1 MSSVWVSAPAPRA
14 SVGYTTVAEHSDIE
28 DLAALLEAFEA
39 DTCGAVVRNRGR
51 VVTMVGDEVLFVTDQ
66 PADAAEIALRPASPD
81 RDRTGL
87 PAVHVGMAGG
97 R

>member
-1 MSSVWVSAPAPRA
+1 MAR
-14 SVGYTTVAEHSDIE
+14 HSDIE

-87 PAVHVGMAGG
+87 PALRVGMAGAGYRPDSAMCTG
-97 R
+97 RWSTWPRN